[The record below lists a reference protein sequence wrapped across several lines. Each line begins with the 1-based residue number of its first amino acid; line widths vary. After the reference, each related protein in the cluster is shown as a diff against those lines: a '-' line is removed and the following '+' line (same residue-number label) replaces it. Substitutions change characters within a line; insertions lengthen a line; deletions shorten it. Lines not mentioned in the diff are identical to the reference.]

1 MTLTELIV
9 TAACSNVGAVI
20 LARIWSHYEHKDS
33 ADKLAEIHVLVNQ
46 RLDDALAEI
55 TELRAQLQD
64 AQDGES

>member
-20 LARIWSHYEHKDS
+20 LTRLWSRFEHKKT
-33 ADKLAEIHVLVNQ
+33 AAQIAEIHVLVNQ

-55 TELRAQLQD
+55 TELRAQLH
-64 AQDGES
+64 ATKDGKS